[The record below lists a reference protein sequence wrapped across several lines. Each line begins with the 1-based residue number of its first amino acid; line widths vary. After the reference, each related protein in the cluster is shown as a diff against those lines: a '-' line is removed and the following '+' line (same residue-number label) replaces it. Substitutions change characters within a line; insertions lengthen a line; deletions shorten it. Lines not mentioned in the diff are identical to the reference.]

1 MNRAE
6 AIVQIVDRHADAA
19 IVFSNGLTSR
29 EAAHVADRP
38 GNLYLLHGM
47 GEALSVGVGLR
58 LARPDREVVVVDGDG
73 NALMGLSAWS
83 FLPLA
88 GLTYYML
95 ENGTYETTG
104 AQVVPRIAVTAEG
117 VNRITIDGGAIG
129 APLPPPPEGVADRFE
144 AWLGATQEEDS

>member
-58 LARPDREVVVVDGDG
+58 LVRPDREVVVVDGDG

-88 GLTYYML
+88 GLTYYVL

-117 VNRITIDGGAIG
+117 VNRIAIDGGAIG
-129 APLPPPPEGVADRFE
+129 APLPPAPEGVTARFE
-144 AWLGATQEEDS
+144 AWLEATQEEDS

>member
-1 MNRAE
+1 MNRAD
-6 AIVQIVDRHADAA
+6 AIAQIVERHPDAA

-47 GEALSVGVGLR
+47 GQTLSVGVGLR
-58 LARPDREVVVVDGDG
+58 LARQDVEVVVVEGDG

-83 FLPLA
+83 FLPLE

-104 AQVVPRIAVTAEG
+104 SQVVPRIAVDAEG
-117 VNRITIDGGAIG
+117 VNRIQIENGAIG
-129 APLPPPPEGVADRFE
+129 APLPPAPEGVADRFE
-144 AWLGATQEEDS
+144 AWLGAPPEEV